1 MIPMAYLTRAFARRL
16 VVLPAAVLAVLGG
29 CAGYQSTNDY
39 KTQPTGGYEWKSL
52 YREDYDSIAVPIF
65 TSTAFDRG
73 VEFRLTRAVV
83 KEVESRTPYKVVPR
97 ERAQTVLEGA
107 VTAVTASTIS
117 ESQSTALPQAQ
128 LLTIRVDFTWKDL
141 RTGRILAQRRNYDV
155 VATFYPTLG
164 EGRYVGQQ
172 SAIEKLA
179 IAIVQELEA
188 DW

>member
-1 MIPMAYLTRAFARRL
+1 MAHMNRTLTHRL
-16 VVLPAAVLAVLGG
+16 VVLPAALMALLSG
-29 CAGYQSTNDY
+29 CAGYQATNDY

-52 YREDYDSIAVPIF
+52 YREDYDTIAVPIF

-73 VEFRLTRAVV
+73 VEFRLTRAVI
-83 KEVESRTPYKVVPR
+83 KELESRTPYKVVPR
-97 ERAQTVLEGA
+97 DRAQTVLEGA
-107 VTAVTASTIS
+107 VTAVSASTIS
-117 ESQSTALPQAQ
+117 ESQATALPQAQ

-172 SAIEKLA
+172 SAIEKMA
-179 IAIVQELEA
+179 IAVVQELEA